1 MVTSRFSLGAME
13 VTQTIDQGV
22 RQQEMV
28 RSRYL
33 ARHMGLNV
41 APSEI
46 PRAEQDMDAI
56 VCLKMSNQ
64 NKR

>member
-1 MVTSRFSLGAME
+1 ME
-13 VTQTIDQGV
+13 VTQNIDQGV

-56 VCLKMSNQ
+56 VCLKMSN
-64 NKR
+64 